1 MKIRLVFLGMLFSQ
15 LLLAQNTNSDLVQLQ
30 NHPQKDTTRCFLLN
44 KIIEAE
50 NDQNIWIKYNQ
61 ELRKIAVDQLQKE
74 NNKTVKNTYTKY
86 LSISYNNDGANELY
100 NEKFEK
106 AIQLYKKSFII
117 SNQINYHYGSAL
129 ALQNIGTAF
138 DYLGK
143 IDSTLVYMKKAYQF
157 ALRSKN
163 KTSLAYVLTDLGYV
177 YNNLGN
183 NNLAIKYNLEALPLF
198 EKLNDLEGLERT
210 NFALGRIFDNQKD
223 YKSSNLYYLK
233 CLEIDRKT
241 NNKERLVL
249 ILNSLSTTNTNL
261 NLVDKALQFN
271 NEAFQLATQMNNEDL
286 IATSHKNFGDIYFK
300 KNENE
305 KAKSYYLLAEQLFKK
320 INSGVHLSKVQ
331 IKMAT
336 IFF

>member
-30 NHPQKDTTRCFLLN
+30 NHPQKDITRCFLLN
-44 KIIEAE
+44 KVIEAE

-106 AIQLYKKSFII
+106 AIQLYKKSFTI

-143 IDSTLVYMKKAYQF
+143 IDSTLVYMKKAHQF

-198 EKLNDLEGLERT
+198 EKSML
-210 NFALGRIFDNQKD
+210 
-223 YKSSNLYYLK
+223 
-233 CLEIDRKT
+233 
-241 NNKERLVL
+241 
-249 ILNSLSTTNTNL
+249 
-261 NLVDKALQFN
+261 
-271 NEAFQLATQMNNEDL
+271 
-286 IATSHKNFGDIYFK
+286 
-300 KNENE
+300 
-305 KAKSYYLLAEQLFKK
+305 
-320 INSGVHLSKVQ
+320 
-331 IKMAT
+331 
-336 IFF
+336 